1 MNRFFLTLID
11 DWRSNVWRLLKVFPR
26 GRGRPRSISFIVAA
40 LFTCVAVSSQAQDF
54 KPHFEIGGSLGE
66 ILRDDPRATSR
77 NNTSFG
83 PRFVYNMYAFGEGPE
98 DLVLSLEGEMNWFI
112 RDERSS
118 FINGGH
124 PTQGQFGAKAGYR
137 GETWGIFFKTHPGF
151 MSFGNVIR
159 DFPAGTPARLG
170 RLTAPI
176 LNLGGVLEF
185 YPARHLT
192 LRFDLGRTR
201 VFYPHATIFGVNT
214 QLAGKSFFQINTG
227 LHFTF

>member
-1 MNRFFLTLID
+1 VNKFSFMLILIFT
-11 DWRSNVWRLLKVFPR
+11 SVANSQTQYFNPR
-26 GRGRPRSISFIVAA
+26 
-40 LFTCVAVSSQAQDF
+40 
-54 KPHFEIGGSLGE
+54 FEIGGSMGE

-83 PRFVYNMYAFGEGPE
+83 PRFVYNMYVGREEPDGGVF
-98 DLVLSLEGEMNWFI
+98 SLEGEMNWFI
-112 RDERSS
+112 RDERSG

-124 PTQGQFGAKAGYR
+124 PTQGQFGAKVGYR
-137 GETWGIFFKTHPGF
+137 AATWGIFFKTHPGF

-159 DFPAGTPARLG
+159 DLPAGAPARLG
-170 RLTAPI
+170 RLTVPI
-176 LNLGGVLEF
+176 LNLGGVVEF

-201 VFYPHATIFGVNT
+201 VYYPHATIFGVDT
-214 QLAGKSFFQINTG
+214 QLAGKSFFQANTG